1 MLSSSLMH
9 CSSRV
14 HMHKHVCI
22 WFDQG
27 ALCTQCAHTA
37 SDDCRKTGSLTNELA
52 NQRAQPMATA
62 RYIYQHDR
70 PRPAPRAVPTFATTA
85 ATAATGDAS
94 RSSAPILYADKAGEL
109 EQALCNCREEGKGKH
124 RAQIDTEHTWILVG
138 LGCLQLKHFK
148 RPQYL
153 YSNKNFSSIQV

>member
-9 CSSRV
+9 CSTRV
-14 HMHKHVCI
+14 HMHKHVFGSTRAPC
-22 WFDQG
+22 
-27 ALCTQCAHTA
+27 AQCAHTA

-70 PRPAPRAVPTFATTA
+70 PRPAPRAVPTFAKTA
-85 ATAATGDAS
+85 PTGDAS

-109 EQALCNCREEGKGKH
+109 E
-124 RAQIDTEHTWILVG
+124 
-138 LGCLQLKHFK
+138 
-148 RPQYL
+148 
-153 YSNKNFSSIQV
+153 